1 MNKKIVRI
9 FLRRVLSSAVVLFLL
24 ITFIFFLVRISPG
37 DPSQRFISP
46 AFSPQLAE
54 SVRQSFRLDE
64 PLFNQYTVFIRNFAA
79 GDLGISYNY
88 RRPVLFVIGDFLPFT
103 VTFALVSFALQLLI
117 SISLAYYTVKRKNSL
132 TDKIVSGTMLAAYAT
147 PVFVAGVILIYIF
160 SVQLNLFPSSGI
172 APIDVH
178 TYGFFRKILAY
189 AHHLF
194 LPFIALSMVEVAIL
208 YKYLRDN
215 LNDVFNKTF
224 ILNLRANGI
233 KEKTILLRHVIP
245 NAANPLISVTGIE
258 LGILFGGTLI
268 VEVIFGLPGMG
279 RLTIEAILTRDYPLV
294 IGCTL
299 IAGVLMIFSNLTA
312 DIVRAKIDKRVLI
325 GALN

>member
-1 MNKKIVRI
+1 MNKKIVQI
-9 FLRRVLSSAVVLFLL
+9 FFRRVLTSAVVLFLL

-37 DPSQRFISP
+37 DPAQRFISP
-46 AFSPQLAE
+46 GFSPQLAE

-64 PLFNQYTVFIRNFAA
+64 PLFNQYTIFISNFVT

-88 RRPVLFVIGDFLPFT
+88 RRPVLSVILDFLPFT
-103 VTFALVSFALQLLI
+103 VTFALVSFTLQLLI
-117 SISLAYYTVKRKNSL
+117 SILLAYYTVKRKNSL
-132 TDKIVSGTMLAAYAT
+132 IDKFVTGTMLTAYAT

-172 APIDVH
+172 APFDVH
-178 TYGFFRKILAY
+178 TYGFFGKILAY

-194 LPFIALSMVEVAIL
+194 LPFVALSLVEVAIL

-224 ILNLRANGI
+224 ILNLKANGI
-233 KEKTILLRHVIP
+233 KEKTILLRHIIP
-245 NAANPLISVTGIE
+245 NAANPLISITGIE

-279 RLTIEAILTRDYPLV
+279 RLTIDAILTRDYPLV

-299 IAGVLMIFSNLTA
+299 IAGILMILSNLAA
-312 DIVRAKIDKRVLI
+312 DIVRAKIDKRVLA